1 MKTILWV
8 NDNFPKRIVEIPT
21 QQFKKRNDYMKQL
34 GLSLRK
40 CNNEDLKSILQLQNY
55 VFERLDNPAI
65 LRRNTEHIL
74 SQCLVEP
81 SFTIGVYNKNEL
93 IGTIIMVVP
102 SGDET
107 DLRVNLKLHTVHNAA
122 DFKLVMIKE
131 EYRGHG
137 LQCALMWVMEK
148 IAFIRGYE
156 YLCVS
161 VSPENLYS
169 RRNITRSGYE
179 FDHSE
184 VLYGGLDREIYVKE
198 LNVNKYNLEVIR
210 TANNFEGK
218 DKQLRDIDLSN
229 CIIGTI
235 EIASTGDILEYRD
248 PISGNSY
255 WGLFIK
261 RISPFVLLYDVNR
274 KIWSVF
280 DYNDTINGLELT
292 NVWINT
298 KPKIIFSD

>member
-1 MKTILWV
+1 
-8 NDNFPKRIVEIPT
+8 
-21 QQFKKRNDYMKQL
+21 MKQL

-40 CNNEDLKSILQLQNY
+40 CNSEDLKSILQLQNY
-55 VFERLDNPAI
+55 VFEKLENPSV
-65 LRRNTEHIL
+65 LRRNTEHIF

-81 SFTIGVYNKNEL
+81 SISIGVYNKNEL
-93 IGTIIMVVP
+93 IGLIIMVVP

-107 DLRVNLKLHTVHNAA
+107 DLRANLKLHTVQCAA

-137 LQCALMWVMEK
+137 LQYALMWVIEK
-148 IAFIRGYE
+148 LAFIRGYK

-161 VSPENLYS
+161 VSPKNMYS
-169 RRNITRSGYE
+169 KRNIIRSGYE

-184 VLYGGLDREIYVKE
+184 ILYGGLEREVYVKK
-198 LNVNKYNLEVIR
+198 LNVDKYNLEVIK
-210 TANNFEGK
+210 TASDFEGK
-218 DKQLRDIDLSN
+218 DKQLHDIDLSN

-248 PISGNSY
+248 SNSGDSSF
-255 WGLFIK
+255 GLFIK

-274 KIWSVF
+274 KLWSVF
-280 DYNDTINGLELT
+280 DYNDMINGLELT

-298 KPKIIFSD
+298 RPQVIFSI